1 MSISN
6 NFKKSTNMTKLVYF
20 FSLFLSVPAGLMIYD
35 QTVTGIFIYAILTI
49 SFLFFFKA
57 KDMGIYLSDLL
68 DKKDSI
74 LESYSLEELKQTLT
88 YKNQILKTLI
98 FIMVGFS
105 LLFDQFSF
113 AGLAGLA
120 TFFSVGLTLFA
131 IVYISH
137 VNALVKSSLDL
148 QSKN

>member
-35 QTVTGIFIYAILTI
+35 QTVTGIFIYAILTL

-57 KDMGIYLSDLL
+57 RDMGIYLSDLL

-98 FIMVGFS
+98 FIMIGFS

-120 TFFSVGLTLFA
+120 TFFSVGLSLFA
-131 IVYISH
+131 VMYISH
-137 VNALVKSSLDL
+137 VNALVKSSLEL
-148 QSKN
+148 QAKN